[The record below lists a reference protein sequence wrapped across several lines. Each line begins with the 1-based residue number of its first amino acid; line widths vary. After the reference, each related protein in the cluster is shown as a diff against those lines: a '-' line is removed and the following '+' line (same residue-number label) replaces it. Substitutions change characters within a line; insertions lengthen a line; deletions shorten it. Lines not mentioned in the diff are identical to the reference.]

1 MNKQTLEDLIKFCED
16 RNLTEVASGLKADLK
31 AKQGGVGKE
40 MQDRVLQM
48 IRKAVKAEEVA
59 KQPKVEMP
67 VKSSGAQSRGHGQ
80 PNQQQ
85 FYLNKEETEEIME
98 KLMSKVVAKP
108 NLIADDNLNAKIE
121 KIFNNEAFQRMV
133 EHADVFQD
141 VSSMNISGSQQ
152 FLSQSGLKNA
162 ASFKKVLPS
171 HS

>member
-1 MNKQTLEDLIKFCED
+1 MNKQTLEDLIKFCEE
-16 RNLTEVASGLKADLK
+16 RNLAEVATGLKADLK
-31 AKQGGVGKE
+31 AKQSTSSSGKD

-48 IRKAVKAEEVA
+48 IRKAVKAEEIA

-67 VKSSGAQSRGHGQ
+67 LIKAGAQARGHGQ

-85 FYLNKEETEEIME
+85 FHFNKEETEEIME

-152 FLSQSGLKNA
+152 FLS
-162 ASFKKVLPS
+162 
-171 HS
+171 

>member
-1 MNKQTLEDLIKFCED
+1 MNRQTLEDLIKFCED
-16 RNLTEVASGLKADLK
+16 RNLSEVASGLKADLK
-31 AKQGGVGKE
+31 SKQGGVGKE

-59 KQPKVEMP
+59 KQPKVELP
-67 VKSSGAQSRGHGQ
+67 AKVGARGHGQ

-85 FYLNKEETEEIME
+85 FNFNKEETEEIME

-133 EHADVFQD
+133 EHADVF
-141 VSSMNISGSQQ
+141 
-152 FLSQSGLKNA
+152 
-162 ASFKKVLPS
+162 
-171 HS
+171 

>member
-1 MNKQTLEDLIKFCED
+1 MNKQTLEDLIKFCEE
-16 RNLTEVASGLKADLK
+16 RNLNEVASGLKADLK

-67 VKSSGAQSRGHGQ
+67 VKVQSRGHGQ

-133 EHADVFQD
+133 EHADVF
-141 VSSMNISGSQQ
+141 
-152 FLSQSGLKNA
+152 
-162 ASFKKVLPS
+162 
-171 HS
+171 